1 MGAAKNGFAPSAEI
15 ARQYIQRKIDEMDE
29 EQLAGFNNYLKKEGI
44 TQEEYLARYSA
55 SPEIQQTAAKEE
67 YLHKLAQQH
76 IVTEDEIREVYEREQ
91 AEKADQ
97 RNETI
102 GAYYV
107 IMTKDDGTPQ
117 AKEYIDAI
125 YEKVIAGNGE
135 NFVQVAKNYSIGEV
149 EDTPHMFDLNS
160 VHKSFLDR
168 FEALK
173 LNEIS
178 KPYQEAGQWRILYR
192 VPVPKASYKGQQW
205 RIRIRLE
212 KERLGDAWS
221 SLHEESG
228 LKLNFAVPDIGM

>member
-1 MGAAKNGFAPSAEI
+1 MNRERLANGLTQMGVAFDAE
-15 ARQYIQRKIDEMDE
+15 A
-29 EQLAGFNNYLKKEGI
+29 
-44 TQEEYLARYSA
+44 
-55 SPEIQQTAAKEE
+55 
-67 YLHKLAQQH
+67 
-76 IVTEDEIREVYEREQ
+76 
-91 AEKADQ
+91 
-97 RNETI
+97 
-102 GAYYV
+102 
-107 IMTKDDGTPQ
+107 
-117 AKEYIDAI
+117 
-125 YEKVIAGNGE
+125 
-135 NFVQVAKNYSIGEV
+135 
-149 EDTPHMFDLNS
+149 
-160 VHKSFLDR
+160 LDR